1 MKLRWSKRAIRR
13 LASIHDYIAKD
24 SPTAAARVAAAIVEA
39 ALRLEKFP
47 YIGRPGRIEGTREL
61 VIPGLPYIIPYR
73 VVDKVIQIASVI
85 HASRKW
91 PEKL

>member
-1 MKLRWSKRAIRR
+1 MKLRWSRRAIRR

-24 SPTAAARVAAAIVEA
+24 NPPAAAGVATVIVDA
-39 ALRLEKFP
+39 ALRLQKFP
-47 YIGRPGRIEGTREL
+47 HIGRPGRIEGTREL

-73 VVDKVIQIASVI
+73 IVDDVIQIASVI
-85 HASRKW
+85 HTSRKW